1 MSELIV
7 TLLNALTLISI
18 LMLVALGLAVVYG
31 LLNVINMA
39 HGEFV
44 ALGAYCLA
52 LINALG
58 FGFWWAL
65 LVAPVVGYGVGVVIE
80 WCLVR
85 HLKRDAVA
93 TILATWGLSL
103 VVRQLIQI
111 VFGAA
116 PRPVTSPFDGAV
128 SILGASYPGYRLL
141 LIGMAA
147 GVLVLCLAFF
157 YRTALGL
164 DMRAIMQNR
173 PMAESLG
180 VDTGRVS
187 LHAFG
192 LGAALAAIAGVMLAP
207 LTVVVPQMGINYL
220 ARSFLVVIVGGT
232 GSVAGVAAGS
242 TLIGG
247 LETVLTYEL
256 SPAIAQAL
264 VLVLAVV
271 LLRYRPTGLIRGR
284 RA

>member
-1 MSELIV
+1 MSELLV
-7 TLLNALTLISI
+7 TLLNALTLVSI
-18 LMLVALGLAVVYG
+18 LMLVALGLAVIYG
-31 LLNVINMA
+31 LLGVINMA

-52 LINALG
+52 FIHSMG
-58 FGFWWAL
+58 GSFWWAL
-65 LVAPVVGYGVGVVIE
+65 LAAPVIGYSIGAAIE
-80 WCLVR
+80 WGLVR

-103 VVRQLIQI
+103 MLRQLIQI

-116 PRPVTSPFDGAV
+116 PKPVVSPFDGAI
-128 SILGASYPGYRLL
+128 SIFGTNYPAYRLL
-141 LIGMAA
+141 LISMAGA
-147 GVLVLCLAFF
+147 VLAICLTFF

-173 PMAESLG
+173 LMAESLG
-180 VDTGRVS
+180 VDTQRVS
-187 LHAFG
+187 LYAFG
-192 LGAALAAIAGVMLAP
+192 LGAGLAALAGVMLAP
-207 LTVVVPQMGINYL
+207 LTAVIPQMGINYL
-220 ARSFLVVIVGGT
+220 ARSFLVVIVGGS

-247 LETVLTYEL
+247 LETLFTYQL
-256 SPAIAQAL
+256 SPSIAQAL
-264 VLVLAVV
+264 VLFMAVV
-271 LLRYRPTGLIRGR
+271 LLRYRPKGLMGGR

>member
-1 MSELIV
+1 MSELVV
-7 TLLNALTLISI
+7 TALNAMTLISI
-18 LMLVALGLAVVYG
+18 LMLVALGLAVIYG
-31 LLNVINMA
+31 LLGVINMA

-44 ALGAYCLA
+44 AVGAYCLA
-52 LINALG
+52 FVHSIG
-58 FGFWWAL
+58 GSFWWAL
-65 LVAPVVGYGVGVVIE
+65 LVAPVVGYAIGAAIE
-80 WCLVR
+80 WGLVR

-103 VVRQLIQI
+103 MLRQSIQI
-111 VFGAA
+111 FFGAA
-116 PRPVTSPFDGAV
+116 PKPVASPFDGAI
-128 SILGASYPGYRLL
+128 SILGANYPVYRLL
-141 LIGMAA
+141 LISMAA
-147 GVLVLCLAFF
+147 VVLCLCIAFF

-164 DMRAIMQNR
+164 DMRAVMQNR

-192 LGAALAAIAGVMLAP
+192 LGAALAAVAGVMLAP
-207 LTVVVPQMGINYL
+207 LTAVIPQMGINYL
-220 ARSFLVVIVGGT
+220 ARSFLVVIVGGS

-247 LETVLTYEL
+247 LETLLTYQL
-256 SPAIAQAL
+256 SPSLAQAL
-264 VLVLAVV
+264 VLTLAVV
-271 LLRYRPTGLIRGR
+271 LLRYRPTGLIGGR